1 MKIIDITIENFR
13 GFTHKFF
20 ELDPKMNVILG
31 DNTTGKT
38 TLLQAVQIA
47 LGAFLQEMTFL
58 PGGNGYS
65 RNFRP
70 TDHVKFYS
78 ESSKG
83 FIPIAEKPS
92 IEVHAECVSG
102 KFDESTQ
109 QVNISTNHIWWKRT
123 SNKNSKANAQ

>member
-70 TDHVKFYS
+70 TDQVKVYS
-78 ESSKG
+78 ELSL
-83 FIPIAEKPS
+83 
-92 IEVHAECVSG
+92 SG
-102 KFDESTQ
+102 KTFEKK
-109 QVNISTNHIWWKRT
+109 KR
-123 SNKNSKANAQ
+123 KG

>member
-38 TLLQAVQIA
+38 TLLQAIQIA

-70 TDHVKFYS
+70 TDHVKVYS

-109 QVNISTNHIWWKRT
+109 QVNTSTNHIFGLM
-123 SNKNSKANAQ
+123 Q

>member
-70 TDHVKFYS
+70 TDQVKVYS

-83 FIPIAEKPS
+83 FIPIA
-92 IEVHAECVSG
+92 
-102 KFDESTQ
+102 
-109 QVNISTNHIWWKRT
+109 
-123 SNKNSKANAQ
+123 